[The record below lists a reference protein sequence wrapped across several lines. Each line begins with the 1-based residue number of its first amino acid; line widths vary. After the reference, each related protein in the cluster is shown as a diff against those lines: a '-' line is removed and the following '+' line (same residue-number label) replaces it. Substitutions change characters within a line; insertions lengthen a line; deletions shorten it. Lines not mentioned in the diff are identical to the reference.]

1 MAPLS
6 ITIIT
11 IKGPEQYPESS
22 LVQNVPN
29 ICGKIEKEVKSVG
42 VSIMSQ
48 RNSRRL
54 GEERSDE
61 SLVSSGIG
69 KQKNVGEK
77 KDKPASQLSDCGKD
91 EFPHAR

>member
-1 MAPLS
+1 M
-6 ITIIT
+6 
-11 IKGPEQYPESS
+11 ER
-22 LVQNVPN
+22 
-29 ICGKIEKEVKSVG
+29 EVKSVG